1 MATTAELYTAD
12 DLRRMPT
19 DEPWE
24 IWEGK
29 LRKVPGAGGDASDL
43 AHWIGVLIS
52 LFVRPRRLGMVTGAD
67 GTYLVAH
74 DPQTVIVPDAAF
86 VRWERLPGRARPKGY
101 IPVPPDLAVEVR
113 SPTDEPGDIAK
124 KQERYRAAG
133 VPLVWW
139 VDPERRTV
147 QVFEGGVLTGEF
159 GEGGVLDGGE
169 VLPGFRLPVA
179 EIFADA

>member
-1 MATTAELYTAD
+1 MATTTKRYTAE
-12 DLRRMPT
+12 DLQRMST

-24 IWEGK
+24 IWEGE

-67 GTYLVAH
+67 GTYIVAR

-101 IPVPPDLAVEVR
+101 VPVPPDLAIEVV
-113 SPTDEPGDIAK
+113 SPTDGPGDVAK
-124 KQERYRAAG
+124 KMELYRSAG

-139 VDPERRTV
+139 VYPDRRAV
-147 QVFEGGVLTGEF
+147 RVFLDGKQVGEL
-159 GEGGVLDGGE
+159 GEGEVLDGGGI
-169 VLPGFRLPVA
+169 LPGFRLPVA
-179 EIFADA
+179 EIFAEA